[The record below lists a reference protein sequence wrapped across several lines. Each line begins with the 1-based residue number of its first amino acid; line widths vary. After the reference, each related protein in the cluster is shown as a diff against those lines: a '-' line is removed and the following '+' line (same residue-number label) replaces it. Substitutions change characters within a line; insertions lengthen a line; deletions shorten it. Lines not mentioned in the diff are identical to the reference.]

1 MGDRRII
8 RRIGLLTAASVLAL
22 ALVAVPAAPDFTSL
36 DFEGQVAA
44 AKGNGGGGNGGG
56 NGGGHGGNSGHG
68 GADSDDDDTA
78 STDGSGKGHGK
89 AGAPGQSQHGAS
101 GVAATGEIGEEVVS
115 INHGATASMLGS
127 LNSWA
132 HASANARANASAN
145 SQVGLAATYEQAILG
160 SDFETAI
167 ESLLEAAN
175 KQVTDEI
182 QARAVV
188 QSINAALDITVGE
201 TTEDPAVTEGPVT
214 TEVAADT
221 ETTETT
227 ETVQSRTISQA
238 TEDAV
243 VAGFL
248 AGDPTFGETEDDGT
262 TDGSETTAEGDGDDG
277 TGTDD
282 AADASGT
289 DGGTDGG
296 AVTTPS
302 S

>member
-1 MGDRRII
+1 MCNRRII
-8 RRIGLLTAASVLAL
+8 RRIGLLTAASVLVL

-36 DFEGQVAA
+36 DFKGQVAA
-44 AKGNGGGGNGGG
+44 AKGNGGGGN
-56 NGGGHGGNSGHG
+56 GGNSGHG

-201 TTEDPAVTEGPVT
+201 TTEDLEVTEDPAVTGT
-214 TEVAADT
+214 TEVAADP

-262 TDGSETTAEGDGDDG
+262 TAGSETTAEGDGDDG

-282 AADASGT
+282 TADASGT